1 MTSEDSNRL
10 DDAEFEAFLQ
20 GEGEL
25 ARQLRGLPQPSPS
38 AALDAAIL
46 AQADALAK
54 AEAPA
59 PQAANDA
66 LSGKAAKPGKPH
78 LLMRWSTQLAMAA
91 CTVLAVLAVLATLRW
106 QAEPVVQ
113 PYDAA
118 PQAEPAA
125 QPAAPIAAPPA
136 AATAAVDME
145 PQAKPQLPQPKT
157 AARKGSPPT
166 TTTSEAKSSAP
177 LNIQDM
183 QATPAYAP
191 APAPA
196 PPSALSRQNY
206 AASPSQPASPEN
218 SASRARA
225 IIMPAAPVADVPAP
239 VAPAPD
245 ANYSPPPAPAAAAP
259 APTYSSAPAPA
270 LASGAGAR
278 ALPTQS
284 EMAPVVAPSGKAE
297 STPRAEAWLSAI
309 DEMLKAGL
317 RQDALEEW
325 EKFKRAYPDYPVPE
339 KLNAQIRLLKK

>member
-78 LLMRWSTQLAMAA
+78 FLMRWSTQLAMAA
-91 CTVLAVLAVLATLRW
+91 CTVLAVLATLRW
-106 QAEPVVQ
+106 QAEPAVQ

-157 AARKGSPPT
+157 AARKASPPT

-196 PPSALSRQNY
+196 PAPPSALSRQNY
-206 AASPSQPASPEN
+206 AASPSQPASPES